1 MPIPFLILVQKQAVT
16 MNKWPSLK
24 QLHYLVTLH
33 ETRHF
38 SEAAERCF
46 VSQSTLSKGI
56 QNLEELIGCPLYEK
70 KDKKSPLVF
79 TQAGEMVVSQGRE
92 LLAKGQDLIELG
104 NLCQGDAMQGQL
116 KLGCIPTIAPFLLC
130 DLVQEVNARYPQLNL
145 LLREDTTANLLAAL
159 RHGELDVLILALPM
173 DIGNMDSC
181 IVGHDLFKMVIS
193 RNQADRI
200 RVPIKYDDLPDE
212 SVFLLENEHCLTEH
226 AVSACKLTEK
236 EKINPFSA
244 TSLHTLVQMVAN
256 GLGTT
261 FIPQMAI
268 EHGLLENQNLIVVEP
283 PGQQAYRDIGLV
295 WRPSSSRRDSFL
307 QLADVVSELL

>member
-1 MPIPFLILVQKQAVT
+1 

-24 QLHYLVTLH
+24 QLYYLVTLH

-38 SEAAERCF
+38 SEAAQLCF

-79 TQAGEMVVSQGRE
+79 TLAGEQVVKRGRE
-92 LLAKGQDLIELG
+92 LLAKGQDLVEVGKLS
-104 NLCQGDAMQGQL
+104 QVDAMEGQL
-116 KLGCIPTIAPFLLC
+116 RLGCIPTIAPFLLC
-130 DLVQEVNARYPQLNL
+130 DLVQEVNIRYPKLHL
-145 LLREDTTANLLAAL
+145 LLREDTTANLLQSL
-159 RHGELDVLILALPM
+159 RNGELDVLVLALPM
-173 DIGNMDSC
+173 DIGNMESR
-181 IVGHDLFKMVIS
+181 IVGKDAFRMVIS
-193 RNQADRI
+193 RNQADGI
-200 RVPIKYDDLPDE
+200 RVPIKYDELPDE

-226 AVSACKLTEK
+226 AVSACKLTDK
-236 EKINPFSA
+236 EKINPFTA

-268 EHGLLENQNLIVVEP
+268 EHGLLENQNLVVIDP
-283 PGQQAYRDIGLV
+283 PGQQAYREIGLI
-295 WRPSSSRRDSFL
+295 WRPSSSRSHTFNL
-307 QLADVVSELL
+307 LADLVSEML